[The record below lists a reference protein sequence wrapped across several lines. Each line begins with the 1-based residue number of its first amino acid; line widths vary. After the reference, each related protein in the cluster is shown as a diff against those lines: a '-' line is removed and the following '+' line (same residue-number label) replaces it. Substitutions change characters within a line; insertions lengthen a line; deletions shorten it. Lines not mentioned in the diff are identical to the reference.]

1 MAVWLDDMAARIRVP
16 GILLV
21 LVLGLLIDNNLSA
34 LPGDSPPLLSLA
46 NAEQIS
52 QLALVL
58 VLFFG
63 GLTTNWREMR
73 LVVRPAVRLAT
84 LGSLLTAA
92 LVTAYILGL
101 QSLPFSAVPVSLAV
115 ALFIGAM
122 VCSTD
127 ASATLGLLRPLVGRL
142 PQRLIDLLECESALN
157 DPMAVVLAGLAL
169 ALAAGDAGQGSE
181 VVVEVMRQF
190 LLGVFLGF
198 IGGKAATLLLSSQR
212 SQSYGRLGAIVSLA
226 LLMVVAGGSNLVGAS
241 GLLAAYL
248 MGLVL
253 GNDPQVD
260 RPLLEESHAGFA
272 KLAEL
277 VLFLCLGLVVEPNDV
292 VNDLFWA
299 LLLLIGMVLSRWVVV
314 ELLLL
319 RSGFQWPQRLFTTLA
334 GLRGAV
340 PVAIAIQAA
349 ASPVAWGQMMPPL
362 ALAVVLLGLM
372 TQGLSLVPVARWLG
386 LAQDTPAAP

>member
-1 MAVWLDDMAARIRVP
+1 MCRLPALAVETPHQQAYKRARTGRAVLTHNLALSLTLFGGLLLMAVWLDDMAARIRVP

-226 LLMVVAGGSNLVGAS
+226 LLMVVAGA
-241 GLLAAYL
+241 
-248 MGLVL
+248 
-253 GNDPQVD
+253 
-260 RPLLEESHAGFA
+260 R
-272 KLAEL
+272 
-277 VLFLCLGLVVEPNDV
+277 
-292 VNDLFWA
+292 
-299 LLLLIGMVLSRWVVV
+299 
-314 ELLLL
+314 
-319 RSGFQWPQRLFTTLA
+319 TL
-334 GLRGAV
+334 
-340 PVAIAIQAA
+340 
-349 ASPVAWGQMMPPL
+349 WG
-362 ALAVVLLGLM
+362 
-372 TQGLSLVPVARWLG
+372 
-386 LAQDTPAAP
+386 PAACWRPI